1 MENHVFISLYYL
13 STCFVSLAWE
23 MALWYEAHLTYTGK
37 CLSSATTGEKWNGG
51 KSPYI
56 GSRTKAHI
64 PVSKPEM
71 HDN

>member
-37 CLSSATTGEKWNGG
+37 CLSSATTGEK
-51 KSPYI
+51 
-56 GSRTKAHI
+56 
-64 PVSKPEM
+64 
-71 HDN
+71 